1 MGSNWRRPE
10 SGRFS
15 RVCSSHCGGEAVL
28 CERNACA
35 GLAGHAPLEWQVS
48 KTDLSLSNE
57 QVSNALALPGT

>member
-1 MGSNWRRPE
+1 M
-10 SGRFS
+10 
-15 RVCSSHCGGEAVL
+15 L

-35 GLAGHAPLEWQVS
+35 GLASHAPLEWQVS